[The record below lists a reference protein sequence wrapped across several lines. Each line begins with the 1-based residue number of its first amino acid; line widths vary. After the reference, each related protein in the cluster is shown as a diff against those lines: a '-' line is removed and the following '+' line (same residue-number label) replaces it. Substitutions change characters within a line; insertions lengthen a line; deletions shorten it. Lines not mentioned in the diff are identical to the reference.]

1 MHRATTT
8 RASKPEL
15 ATKKKSPGR
24 RLRWVAALVA
34 GLVLAGCARKEEGT
48 TVRFWAMGREA
59 EVVAE
64 LIHEFE
70 AENPGIRVDVQN
82 IPWTAAHEKL
92 LTAFA
97 ADGLPDV
104 CQLGNT
110 WIPEFAEL
118 NTLEPLQP
126 YIDRS
131 KVVEPADY
139 FPGIWDTNVIHG
151 EVVGVPWYV
160 DTRLL
165 YYRKDLLAQAGHDAP

>member
-8 RASKPEL
+8 RASKPAL

-110 WIPEFAEL
+110 
-118 NTLEPLQP
+118 
-126 YIDRS
+126 
-131 KVVEPADY
+131 
-139 FPGIWDTNVIHG
+139 
-151 EVVGVPWYV
+151 
-160 DTRLL
+160 
-165 YYRKDLLAQAGHDAP
+165 